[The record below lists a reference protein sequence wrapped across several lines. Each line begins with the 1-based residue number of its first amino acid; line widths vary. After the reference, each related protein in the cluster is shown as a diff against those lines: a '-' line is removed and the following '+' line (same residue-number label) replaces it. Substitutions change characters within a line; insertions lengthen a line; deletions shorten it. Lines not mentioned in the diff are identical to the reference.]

1 MIRYSNSAIK
11 GYSYLYRPYN
21 DIEVFIEDDTCKN
34 MWIIV
39 INKVLEGIAKI
50 VTVFP
55 LGGRNS
61 VIDACKKDE
70 DYSHPKIYVID
81 GDFDFIF
88 KKAPELDRLF
98 RLNVYCVENLLF
110 SENAILEVAFQS
122 DTNTPKIE
130 LYKKINFNGLANEL
144 REKFKELFI
153 NYLIIYRSGDSLKN
167 VGINI
172 FYFIKIN
179 RRCIKILEEKINNR
193 INENNRILNQKY
205 GNNDISKI
213 RQDVIRILN
222 QKKVDILQ
230 IISGKEYLIP
240 YIYHFLKIKFHY
252 QGTLNQL
259 KVVLSKYSNY
269 EIELKFN
276 SLFRRKCKKLLN
288 IEQINSKS

>member
-1 MIRYSNSAIK
+1 MIRYSNNTIK
-11 GYSYLYRPYN
+11 GYSYLYRLYN
-21 DIEVFIEDDTCKN
+21 DIEVFIEDDTCQN

-50 VTVFP
+50 ARVFP
-55 LGGRNS
+55 LGGRSS
-61 VIDACKKDE
+61 VIDACKKDK
-70 DYSHPKIYVID
+70 DYSHPKIYIID

-88 KKAPELDRLF
+88 KKPPKLASLF
-98 RLNVYCVENLLF
+98 RLNVYCIENLLF

-122 DTNTPKIE
+122 DTNTSKIE
-130 LYKKINFNGLANEL
+130 LYNKINFNELANEL

-172 FYFIKIN
+172 HCFLEIKQ
-179 RRCIKILEEKINNR
+179 RCIQILKKEIDNC

-205 GNNDISKI
+205 GSNSILKI
-213 RQDVIRILN
+213 RQDVIKTLN
-222 QKKVDILQ
+222 QKQVDILQ

-252 QGTLNQL
+252 MGNTNQL
-259 KVVLSKYSNY
+259 KVVLSNFSNF
-269 EIELKFN
+269 EIEPNFK
-276 SLFRRKCKKLLN
+276 SLFRKKCKKLLKN
-288 IEQINSKS
+288 II